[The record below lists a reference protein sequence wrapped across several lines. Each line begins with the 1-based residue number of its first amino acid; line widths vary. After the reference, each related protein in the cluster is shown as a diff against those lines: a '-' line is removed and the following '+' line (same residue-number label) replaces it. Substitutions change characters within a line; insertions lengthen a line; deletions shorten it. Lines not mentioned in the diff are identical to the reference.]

1 MASMTVAKTS
11 KVSAVCAA
19 AAAVAQ
25 SFQRR
30 VSSTWLFLA
39 LFSVSGRLVHIPI
52 PSNGTAQYIARA
64 SGPSIAIGS
73 RRVYASA
80 RSRTRGISVKL
91 SRLPEESLQV
101 FELNLL
107 VPGHYLLEVLKLY
120 DSFDPLDER
129 LADKC
134 VSVHTEFVGNV
145 TVPRDPS
152 RVPVQHVQ
160 ADTWVARSTR
170 VELPTRAQFAGAHN
184 NSERYRHFDFMTCAY
199 SRCRPATCSACD
211 YPPSCLI
218 GASHPRNLRF
228 LIPNSRHVDIRFAQ
242 ANGMPCKRKRIYTKP
257 DVFNHPPR
265 GPSPSMKR
273 LRAKVHACQGKL
285 TFLHLGQWDFS
296 GHCGLTPFHT
306 FREDFETLVKGLKA
320 IVADLAII
328 TMNHMPLIR
337 DALSCPPIDWRTPPI
352 IDEANRIM
360 ITVGEQLGVPVLDNT
375 DIIAP
380 MWDQARDWF
389 HPHGPVLGAL
399 GCRLRNVLCNWR
411 ANERHSNTSSAAAA
425 TDAADAAELH
435 F

>member
-134 VSVHTEFVGNV
+134 LSVHTEFVGNV
-145 TVPRDPS
+145 TVPRPPLEYS
-152 RVPVQHVQ
+152 MCKPIPGLRAQHVWNCRQ
-160 ADTWVARSTR
+160 
-170 VELPTRAQFAGAHN
+170 EL
-184 NSERYRHFDFMTCAY
+184 
-199 SRCRPATCSACD
+199 
-211 YPPSCLI
+211 
-218 GASHPRNLRF
+218 NL
-228 LIPNSRHVDIRFAQ
+228 
-242 ANGMPCKRKRIYTKP
+242 
-257 DVFNHPPR
+257 
-265 GPSPSMKR
+265 
-273 LRAKVHACQGKL
+273 
-285 TFLHLGQWDFS
+285 
-296 GHCGLTPFHT
+296 
-306 FREDFETLVKGLKA
+306 
-320 IVADLAII
+320 
-328 TMNHMPLIR
+328 
-337 DALSCPPIDWRTPPI
+337 
-352 IDEANRIM
+352 
-360 ITVGEQLGVPVLDNT
+360 PVLI
-375 DIIAP
+375 IIA
-380 MWDQARDWF
+380 RDI
-389 HPHGPVLGAL
+389 
-399 GCRLRNVLCNWR
+399 
-411 ANERHSNTSSAAAA
+411 A
-425 TDAADAAELH
+425 TLTL
-435 F
+435 

>member
-1 MASMTVAKTS
+1 MTVAKTS

-30 VSSTWLFLA
+30 VSSTWLFFA

-134 VSVHTEFVGNV
+134 LSVHTEFVGNV
-145 TVPRDPS
+145 TVPRAPS
-152 RVPVQHVQ
+152 RIQHVQ

-170 VELPTRAQFAGAHN
+170 VELPTRAQLAGAHN
-184 NSERYRHFDFMTCAY
+184 DSERYRHFGFMTCAY
-199 SRCRPATCSACD
+199 GRCQPATCSKCD
-211 YPPSCLI
+211 YPPSCFI
-218 GASHPRNLRF
+218 GASHPRF
-228 LIPNSRHVDIRFAQ
+228 LHQRIPNSKHVDIRFAH
-242 ANGMPCKRKRIYTKP
+242 GGLGTSGIPCRCLGTSGIPCRFVRRRTNKYTKP
-257 DVFNHPPR
+257 EVFNHTPR
-265 GPSPSMKR
+265 GPSPSMQQ
-273 LRAKVHACQGKL
+273 LRAQVRACQGRI

-296 GHCGLTPFHT
+296 RFCGLTPFHT
-306 FREDFETLVKGLKA
+306 FREDFETLVKGLQA
-320 IVADLAII
+320 IIADLAII
-328 TMNHMPLIR
+328 TMNYMPVIR
-337 DALSCPPIDWRTPPI
+337 DQLSCPPIGWRTPPI

-360 ITVGEQLGVPVLDNT
+360 ITVGKQLGVPVLDNT

-380 MWDQARDWF
+380 MWDHARDWC

-399 GCRLRNVLCNWR
+399 RCRARNVLCNWR
-411 ANERHSNTSSAAAA
+411 EK
-425 TDAADAAELH
+425 
-435 F
+435 